1 MAPDAKKGETAMWEQ
16 IRIGDLDGKRVLVTG
31 GSTGIGAAVAAALA
45 AQGARVAVHY
55 NESGA
60 AAQAV
65 QAQAPERIVLVQG
78 DMGSGGTAQRATI
91 PMGREGTAEECVGAF
106 LFLASGILS
115 GYVTGQVI
123 EVNGGQLLP

>member
-55 NESGA
+55 NESAA
-60 AAQAV
+60 AAQITARARMLMPV
-65 QAQAPERIVLVQG
+65 TPCLGLPRRGDGQIREAGNRLATTWSSLTAARRSERSPG
-78 DMGSGGTAQRATI
+78 
-91 PMGREGTAEECVGAF
+91 
-106 LFLASGILS
+106 
-115 GYVTGQVI
+115 
-123 EVNGGQLLP
+123 